1 MNSER
6 AQFWLLRCSNGHAFL
21 IFIFTS
27 ITWGLLSFCLQAVLP
42 SLSLMKL
49 WTGAVRHSIQC
60 IKCFLF
66 TLTTWTNRWLQK
78 WDYDSTGGDLY
89 MERTMIKKCRGNAYL
104 GSFCKSKLAATCVSG
119 AVGGL
124 LDPFHELDVFPPLK
138 ISTIRLLMSAPR
150 DVSLAGFSTPKG
162 KEDRLALSI
171 KKSFNTAI
179 INWFQDSLHIIIMK
193 SDKSYLW
200 LSLPKIEKAAFK
212 AVVFSVSNFPYA
224 MATWHPQYI

>member
-1 MNSER
+1 MGLAVILFASCT
-6 AQFWLLRCSNGHAFL
+6 AQPIADETLDWCSRTFNPMH
-21 IFIFTS
+21 
-27 ITWGLLSFCLQAVLP
+27 QVLP
-42 SLSLMKL
+42 F
-49 WTGAVRHSIQC
+49 HSHYR
-60 IKCFLF
+60 
-66 TLTTWTNRWLQK
+66 TNRWLQK

-89 MERTMIKKCRGNAYL
+89 MEWTMIKKCRGNAYL
-104 GSFCKSKLAATCVSG
+104 GFFCKSKLAATCISG

-162 KEDRLALSI
+162 KVDRLALSI

-200 LSLPKIEKAAFK
+200 LSLPKIKKAAFK
-212 AVVFSVSNFPYA
+212 AVVFSISDFPYA

>member
-1 MNSER
+1 MGLAVILFASCT
-6 AQFWLLRCSNGHAFL
+6 AQP
-21 IFIFTS
+21 I
-27 ITWGLLSFCLQAVLP
+27 
-42 SLSLMKL
+42 SLMKL
-49 WTGAVRHSIQC
+49 WTGAVGHSIQC

-89 MERTMIKKCRGNAYL
+89 MERTMIKKCRGNVYL
-104 GSFCKSKLAATCVSG
+104 GSFCKSKLAATCISG

-162 KEDRLALSI
+162 KVDRLALSI
-171 KKSFNTAI
+171 KKILQHHDYKLVSGFPAYYYYEVR
-179 INWFQDSLHIIIMK
+179 QK
-193 SDKSYLW
+193 
-200 LSLPKIEKAAFK
+200 LSMAFLTK
-212 AVVFSVSNFPYA
+212 N
-224 MATWHPQYI
+224 